1 MMFVPYQCMDMIT
14 SLKILNIVEIM
25 TIDFVKITISQSMIE
40 TKSLPSKLTNSP
52 VVQFWGVLYKRAG
65 EEPRRH

>member
-1 MMFVPYQCMDMIT
+1 MHGHDHFFEGCDYSGNYDHRL
-14 SLKILNIVEIM
+14 S
-25 TIDFVKITISQSMIE
+25 KITISQSMIE

-65 EEPRRH
+65 EEPQRH

>member
-1 MMFVPYQCMDMIT
+1 MDMIT

-52 VVQFWGVLYKRAG
+52 VVQFWGVPHKRAS